1 MRQVPKKQLK
11 IKDFTFR
18 KMRYF
23 HITSVKN
30 AISIYKNRQI
40 RPYAPICMGRIHSN
54 GVYLFGLP
62 KDMNNNERT
71 SFLNVLAGS
80 LCYSRYFVV
89 LSVDTSNLQLEKDP
103 SYNAKEIDEVGI
115 KISFTNSIIPIT
127 RIKLYGV
134 YKVKLGILAH
144 FFPPLLILLLKQSYH
159 KGKGDIDMFYQT
171 FSKKTDITNI
181 GELQRLAITKN
192 VAEVRDKTN

>member
-1 MRQVPKKQLK
+1 
-11 IKDFTFR
+11 
-18 KMRYF
+18 MRYF

-40 RPYAPICMGRIHSN
+40 RPYAPIVRGQTFPN

-71 SFLNVLAGS
+71 SFLNALAGG

-103 SYNAKEIDEVGI
+103 YCNAKEIDEFGV
-115 KISFTNSIIPIT
+115 KVSFTNSIIPMA

-144 FFPPLLILLLKQSYH
+144 FFPPQLILLFKRSYYT
-159 KGKGDIDMFYQT
+159 GKGDIDMFYQT

-192 VAEVRDKTN
+192 VAELRDKTN